1 MDNKPVIGII
11 GTGMIASSMA
21 VLGGGHGIKTILL
34 ARSEASVNRC
44 KGVIKDYYDQM
55 VEQNLITREQVD
67 IWPVISNRTQIPDFM
82 HELINQGKLGP
93 KSPSQTGFYDWTNV
107 DMKAYS
113 DRVCK
118 PYWALFD
125 WVYPDKPSK

>member
-44 KGVIKDYYDQM
+44 KGVVKDYYDQM

-82 HELINQGKLGP
+82 QELINQGKLGP
-93 KSPSQTGFYDWTNV
+93 KSPSQTVFYD
-107 DMKAYS
+107 
-113 DRVCK
+113 
-118 PYWALFD
+118 
-125 WVYPDKPSK
+125 